1 MSLYGY
7 YRKTTPFL
15 DEFFDSQGQVYT
27 NARSNSSWT
36 LPSFTSFMRSKLP
49 SHIYVR
55 DLLRT
60 DNTLPGILRKNGI
73 SIVAFLKDFSKPISI
88 LKSVGMLFSQEEF
101 RTFHYHDHET
111 GFREATKWLHRYDAE
126 DHMSQEPFF
135 MFIHDTTVHNPYDE
149 TPEKY
154 KKMFDTKVDLHVPI
168 TDRDYLN
175 SLCFS
180 PKKISE
186 KEKYRITLLYDQGV
200 RYLDDILKNFI
211 ESIPKKIL
219 ESSIIIFTSDHGDE
233 FGNHHNKFNH
243 GHSLHED
250 IIRIPLA
257 VRVPGVS
264 PQRTL
269 EPVSLLDLAPTIL
282 SIFSID
288 PPPDFEGLS
297 FLHARK
303 RKLFGKMLVAEG
315 NLAPFPR
322 EMDLFTMKEDFLNK
336 KIVSPLEYTSF
347 VVGRWKF
354 LKCDDRI
361 EIFDVLSDPYEKN
374 NLCGDSLFF
383 SGGGGKKIR
392 GFVLRAIFSA
402 TASLS

>member
-7 YRKTTPFL
+7 HRKTTPFL
-15 DEFFDSQGQVYT
+15 DSFFGAQGYT
-27 NARSNSSWT
+27 YINARSNSSWT

-55 DLLRT
+55 DLLRI
-60 DNTLPGILRKNGI
+60 DNTLPGILRKNGVN
-73 SIVAFLKDFSKPISI
+73 IVAFLKDFSKPISI
-88 LKSVGMLFSQEEF
+88 LKSVGMLFFQEEF
-101 RTFHYHDHET
+101 RTFDYHDHES
-111 GFREATKWLHRYDAE
+111 GFREAIKWLQTYDTE
-126 DHMSQEPFF
+126 NTISERPFF

-149 TPEKY
+149 IPQKY
-154 KKMFDTKVDLHVPI
+154 KKMFDATVDLHGPV

-180 PKKISE
+180 PKNADE

-200 RYLDDILKNFI
+200 RYLDDLLKNFLS
-211 ESIPKKIL
+211 SIPKKIL
-219 ESSIIIFTSDHGDE
+219 ESSVIVFISDHGDE

-257 VRVPGVS
+257 VRIPGMLPRRLS
-264 PQRTL
+264 

-288 PPPDFEGLS
+288 PPPDFEGTS
-297 FLHARK
+297 FLDTQRK
-303 RKLFGKMLVAEG
+303 KIVGKILVAEG

-322 EMDLFTMKEDFLNK
+322 EMDLLTMQEEYLNK
-336 KIVSPLEYTSF
+336 KIVSPVEHTSLIM
-347 VVGRWKF
+347 GRWKF
-354 LKCDDRI
+354 LKCENRFEMYNI
-361 EIFDVLSDPYEKN
+361 QLDPREEN
-374 NLCGDSLFF
+374 NLCGNSSFF
-383 SGGGGKKIR
+383 STIMRSMTGGRIIR
-392 GFVLRAIFSA
+392 QLL
-402 TASLS
+402 SLMRHL